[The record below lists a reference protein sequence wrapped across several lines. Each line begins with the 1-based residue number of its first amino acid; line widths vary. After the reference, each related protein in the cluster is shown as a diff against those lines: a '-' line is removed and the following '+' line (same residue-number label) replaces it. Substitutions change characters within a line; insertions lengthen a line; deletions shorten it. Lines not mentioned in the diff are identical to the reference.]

1 MRRQRRFKAAAVAMV
16 LTGAVALSACA
27 DSADGSSGTSGDSDK
42 TYKIGLLAALSGP
55 ATQTGQHQRDG
66 AQSAV
71 NAINAAGGVNGRDLE
86 LVVKD
91 DGGNPNSAVSGFNDL
106 IRDEELLGIFG
117 STYGSAT
124 LAFKPLLDRTKIP
137 VIAPNTTHEVT
148 NPPSEW
154 LFRDIISAEIEVQA
168 AIDAAKKAGIK
179 KIAVLHTTDAYGSQ
193 GAKLIKE
200 GDLEVVGSEEMP
212 TDATDVTT
220 QLAKLRAGNPEALFL
235 WATTPSTGIAI
246 KNAGQLGMN
255 LPIVSGVASPTLGN
269 LTAAAGSSALQ
280 HWINVGLIDPAN
292 PLPRQKDA
300 IANIKKDFPA
310 YEPDVYSVIGYGG
323 IVLFAE
329 ALEAAG
335 DDVDRSSLR
344 DAIEKLDGVETVS
357 GLYSYSAKNHDGTGI
372 DSVVWLKADGDSF
385 RRVDDPNTVIRP

>member
-1 MRRQRRFKAAAVAMV
+1 MRRQRRLKAAAVAMV

-27 DSADGSSGTSGDSDK
+27 DGASGNSDE
-42 TYKIGLLAALSGP
+42 TYKIGVLAALSGP

-71 NAINAAGGVNGRDLE
+71 NAINAAGGVNGRQLE

-117 STYGSAT
+117 STFGSAT
-124 LAFKPLLDRTKIP
+124 LAFKPLLERTKIP

-148 NPPSEW
+148 NPASEW
-154 LFRDIISAEIEVQA
+154 LFRNIISAEVEVEA
-168 AIDAAKKAGIK
+168 SLDAAKKAGIK
-179 KIAVLHTTDAYGSQ
+179 RIAVLHTTDAYGSQ
-193 GAKLIKE
+193 GAKLIEE
-200 GDLEVVGSEEMP
+200 GDLEVVGSEEMAP
-212 TDATDVTT
+212 DATDVTT
-220 QLAKLRAGNPEALFL
+220 QLAKLRAGDPDAIFL

-246 KNAGQLGMN
+246 KNAGQLGLD
-255 LPIVSGVASPTLGN
+255 LPIISGVAGPTAGN
-269 LTAAAGSSALQ
+269 VTAAAGSSALQ
-280 HWINVGLIDPAN
+280 RWINVGLIDPAD

-335 DDVDRSSLR
+335 DEVDRASLR
-344 DAIEKLDGVETVS
+344 DAIEKLEGIETIS
-357 GLYSYSAKNHDGTGI
+357 GLYSFSADDHDGTGI
-372 DSVVWLKADGDSF
+372 DSVVWLKAESDGF
-385 RRVDDPNTVIRP
+385 ARVDDPNSVIRP